1 MQKYLAYIL
10 FVVTISLVGC
20 GTYSFT
26 GASISP
32 DIKTVTVQY
41 FQNRASIV
49 EPTLSQKFT
58 EKLKDK
64 FVSQTSLRIVDAN
77 ADLTFEGQI
86 SDYRTQ
92 PIAIQGDQT
101 AAQNRLTITVNVKF
115 SNTKDEKQN
124 FETSFS
130 RFADYSSDK
139 SLNEVEQTLIT
150 EINRQ
155 LVDDIFNKAV
165 SNW

>member
-1 MQKYLAYIL
+1 MQKNLVYIL
-10 FVVTISLVGC
+10 FVVTLALVGC

-49 EPTLSQKFT
+49 EPTLSQKLT

-64 FVSQTSLRIVDAN
+64 FVSQTNLRLVNAN
-77 ADLTFEGQI
+77 ADLIFEGQI

-115 SNTKDEKQN
+115 SNSKDEKQN

-130 RFADYSSDK
+130 RFADYSSGK

>member
-1 MQKYLAYIL
+1 MRRTIIIL
-10 FVVTISLVGC
+10 FLFSIFNYGC

-26 GASISP
+26 GASIAP
-32 DIKTVTVQY
+32 DVKTVSVAY

-64 FVSQTSLRIVDAN
+64 FVSQTSLRLLASN
-77 ADLTFEGQI
+77 ADLNFEGQI
-86 SDYRTQ
+86 TDYRTQ
-92 PIAIQGDQT
+92 PVAIQGDQT

-115 SNTKDEKQN
+115 SNVKDNKQD
-124 FETSFS
+124 FETTFS
-130 RFADYSSDK
+130 RFADYNSAK
-139 SLNEVEQTLIT
+139 SLNEVEQSLIE

-155 LVDDIFNKAV
+155 LVDDVFNKAV